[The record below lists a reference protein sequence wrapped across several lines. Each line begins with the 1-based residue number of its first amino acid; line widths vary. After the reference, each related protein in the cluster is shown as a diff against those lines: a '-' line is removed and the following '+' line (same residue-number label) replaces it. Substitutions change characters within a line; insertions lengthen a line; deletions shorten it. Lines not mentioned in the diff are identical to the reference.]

1 MSRAQRSWPAEDF
14 DVERDLPRSWWA
26 EGEDDCLPDGLTD
39 DQAWALIRRAAV
51 PPHRANA
58 VMGEGCQSPAEPPP
72 TNAVDALLA
81 KVLPADK
88 ATITVPEAGKV
99 LGIGEASSYAA
110 ARRGEIPVLRFSKNR
125 VVVPLP
131 ALRNLLERGTLLTED
146 DEAAELDRRRVR
158 PSSLRD
164 RRQPGRVDS

>member
-1 MSRAQRSWPAEDF
+1 MTRTTNWTTDLDL
-14 DVERDLPRSWWA
+14 DVERLPREWWA
-26 EGEDDCLPDGLTD
+26 EGEDDSLPDGLSE
-39 DQAWALIRRAAV
+39 DQQWALIRRSGA
-51 PPHRANA
+51 PPSRAIA
-58 VMGEGCQSPAEPPP
+58 LLAEGHQAP
-72 TNAVDALLA
+72 TFQAPISAVDALLE
-81 KVLPADK
+81 KVLPPDK

-110 ARRGEIPVLRFSKNR
+110 ARRGEIPVLRFGEKR

-131 ALRNLLERGTLLTED
+131 ALRNLLEKGTFVTED
-146 DEAAELDRRRVR
+146 DEATDLDRRRVR